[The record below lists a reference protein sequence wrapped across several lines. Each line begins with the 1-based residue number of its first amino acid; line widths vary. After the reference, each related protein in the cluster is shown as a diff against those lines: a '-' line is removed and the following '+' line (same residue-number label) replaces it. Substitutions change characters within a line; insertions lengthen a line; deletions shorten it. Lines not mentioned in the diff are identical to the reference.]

1 MNQFFSN
8 FSHNL
13 QQFVFFYPL
22 FMAYLWMFGGIYY
35 RYHWENQCKEP
46 WNDPGPLLEYPPVTI
61 LVPCHNEGDN
71 VKDTIAFLAAQHY
84 PDFEIIAVNDGSTDN
99 TGELL
104 DELAQEYGSLRVV
117 HLAGNQG
124 KAMALNVGALMTRNN
139 ILICIDGDALLDTYA
154 THWLV
159 RQFLTAPRLGAVT
172 GNPRIRNRTSLLGK
186 IQVGEFS
193 SIIGLIKRAQRIYG
207 RIFTVSGVV
216 VAFNKTA
223 LHDIGYWTAD
233 NVTEDIDVS
242 WRLQLNHWDVRFEP
256 NALCWILTPETLKG
270 LTQQRIRWAQGGAE
284 TFFRYLGKM
293 LSWRRRRMWLICIEY
308 IVSIAWSYSL
318 VLTLVLWVT
327 GKLVDLPDYLQISI
341 LMPKWPGVILGLTC
355 LLQAGVSLVIDSRYE
370 KGLFKY
376 FFWMVWYPL
385 AYWMINVVATVQGF
399 PKALV
404 KKRGE
409 RAVWISPDR
418 GIQSLPKD

>member
-1 MNQFFSN
+1 MDGATSFFAVR
-8 FSHNL
+8 L
-13 QQFVFFYPL
+13 QEFVFLYPL
-22 FMAYLWMFGGIYY
+22 FMAYLWMFGGVYY
-35 RYHWENQCKEP
+35 RYHWENQCKDP
-46 WNDPGPLLEYPPVTI
+46 WDNPGPLPEYPPVTI

-71 VKDTIAFLAAQHY
+71 VKDTIAFLAAQQY
-84 PDFEIIAVNDGSTDN
+84 PDFEIIAINDGSADD

-104 DELAQEYGSLRVV
+104 DDLTKKYPMLRVV

-124 KAMALNVGALMTRNN
+124 KAVALNVGALMSASN
-139 ILICIDGDALLDTYA
+139 ILVCIDGDALLDRYA

-159 RQFLTAPRLGAVT
+159 RQFLSSPRLGAVT

-223 LHDIGYWTAD
+223 LHDIGYWTSD

-256 NALCWILTPETLKG
+256 NALCWILTPETLLG
-270 LTQQRIRWAQGGAE
+270 LTRQRIRWAQGGSE
-284 TFFRYLGKM
+284 TFLRYVGKM
-293 LSWRRRRMWLICIEY
+293 LPWRRRRMWLICIEY
-308 IVSIAWSYSL
+308 IVSVVWSYAL
-318 VLTLVLWVT
+318 VLTVMLWALGKFIVLPPTLRIESLTPEWT
-327 GKLVDLPDYLQISI
+327 GA
-341 LMPKWPGVILGLTC
+341 ILGLTC
-355 LLQAGVSLVIDSRYE
+355 LLQAGVSLILDSRYE
-370 KGLFKY
+370 KGLVRY

-385 AYWMINVVATVQGF
+385 AYWIINVVATVQGF
-399 PKALV
+399 PKALF
-404 KKRGE
+404 KKTGE

-418 GIQSLPKD
+418 GIQSLPRD

>member
-1 MNQFFSN
+1 MNQFILSFA
-8 FSHNL
+8 HQL
-13 QQFVFFYPL
+13 QLFVFYYPL
-22 FMAYLWMFGGIYY
+22 FMAYVWMVGGIYY
-35 RYHWENQCKEP
+35 RLHWESHGEQSRDNPQ
-46 WNDPGPLLEYPPVTI
+46 PLPESPPVSI

-71 VKDTIAFLAAQHY
+71 VKETIGFLAAQHY
-84 PDFEIIAVNDGSTDN
+84 PNFEIIAINDGSKDN

-104 DELAQEYGSLRVV
+104 DELTKKYDTLRVV

-124 KAMALNVGALMTRNN
+124 KAMALNVGALMTKNN
-139 ILICIDGDALLDTYA
+139 ILVCIDGDALLDPYA

-159 RQFLTAPRLGAVT
+159 RQFLSAPRLGAVT

-207 RIFTVSGVV
+207 RVFTVSGVV

-284 TFFRYLGKM
+284 TFMRYFRTM
-293 LSWRRRRMWLICIEY
+293 LSWRRRRMWLVCVEY
-308 IVSIAWSYSL
+308 IVSVVWTYSL
-318 VLTLVLWVT
+318 MCKLILWVIS
-327 GKLVDLPDYLQISI
+327 KFIPLPSYLQVSSLI
-341 LMPKWPGVILGLTC
+341 PGWTGVILGLTC
-355 LLQAGVSLVIDSRYE
+355 LLQALVSLSIDSRYE
-370 KGLFKY
+370 SGLVRY
-376 FFWMVWYPL
+376 FFWMVWYPI
-385 AYWMINVVATVQGF
+385 AYWIINVVATVVGF
-399 PKALV
+399 PRALL

-409 RAVWISPDR
+409 RAVWTSPDR

>member
-1 MNQFFSN
+1 
-8 FSHNL
+8 
-13 QQFVFFYPL
+13 
-22 FMAYLWMFGGIYY
+22 MAYLWMFGGIYY
-35 RYHWENQCKEP
+35 RHHWENQCKEP
-46 WNDPGPLLEYPPVTI
+46 WNDPGPLPEYPPVTI

-71 VKDTIAFLAAQHY
+71 VKDTVAFLAAQHY
-84 PDFEIIAVNDGSTDN
+84 PNFEIIAVNDGSTDN

-104 DELAQEYGSLRVV
+104 DELAQEYESLRVV

-308 IVSIAWSYSL
+308 IVSVAWSYSL

-327 GKLVDLPDYLQISI
+327 GKLVDLPDYLQIST

>member
-1 MNQFFSN
+1 MDQFFSN
-8 FSHNL
+8 FSRHL
-13 QQFVFFYPL
+13 QEFVLFYPL
-22 FMAYLWMFGGIYY
+22 LMAYLWMFGGIYY
-35 RYHWENQCKEP
+35 RHHWENQCKEP
-46 WNDPGPLLEYPPVTI
+46 WNDPGPLPEYPPVTI

-84 PDFEIIAVNDGSTDN
+84 PNFEIIAVNDGSTDN

-104 DELAQEYGSLRVV
+104 DELAQEYESLRVV

-172 GNPRIRNRTSLLGK
+172 GYPRIRNRTSLLGK

-308 IVSIAWSYSL
+308 IVSVAWSYSL

-327 GKLVDLPDYLQISI
+327 GKLVDLPDYLQIST

>member
-1 MNQFFSN
+1 MDPFFSN
-8 FSHNL
+8 FSRHL
-13 QQFVFFYPL
+13 QEFVFFYPL

-35 RYHWENQCKEP
+35 RHHWENQRKEP
-46 WNDPGPLLEYPPVTI
+46 WNDPGPLPEYPPVTI

-104 DELAQEYGSLRVV
+104 DELAQEYESLRVV

-308 IVSIAWSYSL
+308 IVSIVWSYSL

-327 GKLVDLPDYLQISI
+327 GKLVDLPDYLQIST

-376 FFWMVWYPL
+376 SFWMVWYPL

>member
-1 MNQFFSN
+1 
-8 FSHNL
+8 
-13 QQFVFFYPL
+13 
-22 FMAYLWMFGGIYY
+22 MAYLWMFGGIYY
-35 RYHWENQCKEP
+35 RHHWENQCKEP
-46 WNDPGPLLEYPPVTI
+46 WNDPGPLPEYPPVTI

-71 VKDTIAFLAAQHY
+71 VKDTVAFLAAQHY
-84 PDFEIIAVNDGSTDN
+84 PNFEIIAVNDGSTDN

-104 DELAQEYGSLRVV
+104 DELAQEYESLRVV

-327 GKLVDLPDYLQISI
+327 GKLVDLPDYLQIST

-355 LLQAGVSLVIDSRYE
+355 LLQASVSLVIDSRYE

>member
-1 MNQFFSN
+1 MGEAGTFLAAWVQE
-8 FSHNL
+8 
-13 QQFVFFYPL
+13 FVFVYPL

-35 RYHWENQCKEP
+35 RHHWENQSRDP
-46 WNDPGPLLEYPPVTI
+46 WDCPGSLPEHPPVTI

-71 VKDTIAFLAAQHY
+71 VKDTIAFLAAQQY
-84 PDFEIIAVNDGSTDN
+84 PDFEIIAINDGSTDG

-104 DELAQEYGSLRVV
+104 DGLTEKYPMLRVV

-124 KAMALNVGALMTRNN
+124 KAVALNVGALMSASN
-139 ILICIDGDALLDTYA
+139 ILVCIDGDALLDRYA

-159 RQFLTAPRLGAVT
+159 RQFLSSPRLGAVT

-223 LHDIGYWTAD
+223 LHDIGYWTSD

-256 NALCWILTPETLKG
+256 NALCWILTPETLLG
-270 LTQQRIRWAQGGAE
+270 LARQRIRWAQGGSE
-284 TFFRYLGKM
+284 TFLRYVGKM
-293 LSWRRRRMWLICIEY
+293 LPWRRRRMWLICIEY
-308 IVSIAWSYSL
+308 IVSVIWSYAM
-318 VLTLVLWVT
+318 VLTIMLWVL
-327 GKLVDLPDYLQISI
+327 GKFIVLPPALRIDSLT
-341 LMPKWPGVILGLTC
+341 PEWTGVILGLTC
-355 LLQAGVSLVIDSRYE
+355 LLQAGISLVLDSRYE
-370 KGLFKY
+370 KGLVKY

-385 AYWMINVVATVQGF
+385 AYWIINVVATVQGF
-399 PKALV
+399 PKALL
-404 KKRGE
+404 KKTGE

>member
-8 FSHNL
+8 FSHHL

-46 WNDPGPLLEYPPVTI
+46 WNDPGPLPEYPPVTI

-104 DELAQEYGSLRVV
+104 DELAQEYESLRVV

-124 KAMALNVGALMTRNN
+124 KAMALNVGVLMSRNN

-207 RIFTVSGVV
+207 RVFTVSGVV

-284 TFFRYLGKM
+284 TFLRYLEKM
-293 LSWRRRRMWLICIEY
+293 LPWRCRRMWLICIEY
-308 IVSIAWSYSL
+308 IVSVAWSYSL
-318 VLTLVLWVT
+318 VLTLVLWAT
-327 GKLVDLPDYLQISI
+327 GKLVDLPGYLQIST
-341 LMPKWPGVILGLTC
+341 LMPEWTGVILGLTC
-355 LLQAGVSLVIDSRYE
+355 LLQAGVSLVMDSRYE
-370 KGLFKY
+370 KGLVKY